1 MAEAKTE
8 EGSNSTEQKPLVV
21 NKHYQPEEL
30 VFTFSHAQQA
40 AEAHDIQIKGH
51 ESANRYYHIATPIE
65 QNSCV
70 MYRYQLKGF
79 AYGCAKP
86 LDIIWCGY
94 TYTNGAIVKPVNV
107 DLHKIGFKVEQYI
120 NSNKR
125 VCLKFGP
132 INRYCNG
139 FALYYSAH
147 YHKVKQGLDVKQ
159 YSIKAVAEDG
169 TL

>member
-1 MAEAKTE
+1 MA
-8 EGSNSTEQKPLVV
+8 Q
-21 NKHYQPEEL
+21 
-30 VFTFSHAQQA
+30 QQA
-40 AEAHDIQIKGH
+40 ANPNPSIKKTNYQAEQLVFAFDHAHEAKEAQDQQIQGY
-51 ESANRYYHIATPIE
+51 ESANRYYHISTPIE

-70 MYRYQLKGF
+70 MYRFQLKGY

-94 TYTNGAIVKPVNV
+94 TYTNGKIVNGVNT
-107 DLHKIGFKVEQYI
+107 DLHNIGFKVSQYI

-147 YHKVKQGLDVKQ
+147 YNNVKQGLTVIFQ
-159 YSIKAVAEDG
+159 G
-169 TL
+169 CPG